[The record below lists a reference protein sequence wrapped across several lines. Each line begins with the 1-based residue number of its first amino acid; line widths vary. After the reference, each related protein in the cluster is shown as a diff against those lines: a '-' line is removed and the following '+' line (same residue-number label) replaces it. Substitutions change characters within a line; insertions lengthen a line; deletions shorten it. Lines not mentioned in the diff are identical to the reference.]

1 MIEEIRQK
9 IAQGQFE
16 FSRHAVDQSLMK
28 VDNWQEPLVEQ
39 KVSYVLELEGKFII
53 IENVPARVNV
63 ETGEQYFSPEVV
75 EQLQQTVW
83 EEKKPHR
90 VIETPVFEFAS

>member
-1 MIEEIRQK
+1 
-9 IAQGQFE
+9 
-16 FSRHAVDQSLMK
+16 MK

-39 KVSYVLELEGKFII
+39 KVTYILELEAKFII
-53 IENVPARVNV
+53 IENVPARVNE

-75 EQLQQTVW
+75 KQLQQTIW

-90 VIETPVFEFAS
+90 IVETPVFEFAT

>member
-1 MIEEIRQK
+1 MSRI
-9 IAQGQFE
+9 QGAGLIIKQG
-16 FSRHAVDQSLMK
+16 VKKMK
-28 VDNWQEPLVEQ
+28 FDNWQEPLIEQ
-39 KVSYVLELEGKFII
+39 RVTYILELEGKFIA

-75 EQLQQTVW
+75 EQIQKTVW

-90 VIETPVFEFAS
+90 VVETPVFEFAA

>member
-1 MIEEIRQK
+1 
-9 IAQGQFE
+9 
-16 FSRHAVDQSLMK
+16 MK
-28 VDNWQEPLVEQ
+28 VDSWQEPLVEE
-39 KVSYVLELEGKFII
+39 KVTCILELEGKFII

-75 EQLQQTVW
+75 EQLQRTIW

-90 VIETPVFEFAS
+90 IVETPVFEFAA

>member
-1 MIEEIRQK
+1 
-9 IAQGQFE
+9 
-16 FSRHAVDQSLMK
+16 MK
-28 VDNWQEPLVEQ
+28 NNWQEPLVER
-39 KVSYVLELEGKFII
+39 KVTYILELEGKFII

-75 EQLQQTVW
+75 ERLQQTIW

-90 VIETPVFEFAS
+90 IVETPVFEFAM